1 MRKKKWLILF
11 VLAGIQVML
20 GGCGQDRTDSTVPQ
34 ENAFQENT
42 GEAGAGEQQAEEGI
56 GIQKEVITLNT
67 EIMELEEGL
76 SAVRYDGNYGFDG
89 FLEQGGASADS
100 EVVSY
105 LTENLVSFIPDLLFD
120 GTSFGCSTLS
130 VKNAEGGWLFGRNFD
145 WNACN
150 AMIVGSKPEEGYA
163 SISTVNTDFILTG
176 GLSFSDLPAAA
187 QAMIALYAPLDGMN
201 EEGFAISVNMIQDS
215 DTIEQDTD
223 KPDLTTTTAVR
234 LLLNQAATVEE
245 ALALLEQYDMHAS
258 MGMMVHF
265 AMADNTGRS
274 VVVEYVD
281 QKMVVTETPIVTNFY
296 FAQGS
301 KYGIGTSQSHMRYDM
316 LDQKRK
322 NSEAMNMDEVRD
334 AMDSVSKDNFGEFE
348 STEWS
353 IVMNQ
358 ETKEMTYY
366 HRENYETEYTFQVGR

>member
-1 MRKKKWLILF
+1 MRKKQWVILF
-11 VLAGIQVML
+11 ALAGMQVIL

-34 ENAFQENT
+34 ENVFQEKT
-42 GEAGAGEQQAEEGI
+42 GEAGAGEQQAG
-56 GIQKEVITLNT
+56 KEVITLNT
-67 EIMELEEGL
+67 EKMELEEGL

-89 FLEQGGASADS
+89 FLERGGASVDS

-105 LTENLVSFIPDLLFD
+105 LTECLVSLIPDLSFD
-120 GTSFGCSTLS
+120 GTPFGCSTLS
-130 VKNAEGGWLFGRNFD
+130 VKSTEGGWLFGRNFD
-145 WNACN
+145 WNTGNSEIPCS
-150 AMIVGSKPEEGYA
+150 AMIVSSRPEEGYA
-163 SISTVNTDFILTG
+163 SLSTVNTDFIQTG
-176 GLSFSDLPAAA
+176 WLSLSDLPAAA

-223 KPDLTTTTAVR
+223 RPDLTTTTAVR

-281 QKMVVTETPIVTNFY
+281 NEMVVTETPIVTNFY

-316 LDQKRK
+316 LDRMLK
-322 NSEAMNMDEVRD
+322 NSGTMSMDEVRD

-348 STEWS
+348 STQWS

-366 HRENYETEYTFQVGR
+366 HRENYEIEYTFQIK